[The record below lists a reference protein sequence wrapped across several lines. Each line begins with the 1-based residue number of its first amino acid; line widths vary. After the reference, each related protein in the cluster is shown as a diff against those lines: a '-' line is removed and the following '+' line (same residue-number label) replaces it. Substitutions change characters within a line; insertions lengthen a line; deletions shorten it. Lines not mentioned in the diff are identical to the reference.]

1 MIERMLEEMIES
13 NLAFC
18 LYHYVLDKRVKAML
32 HTLVTRVMRVFN
44 IRDKSGYFEMESS
57 MKIEE

>member
-1 MIERMLEEMIES
+1 
-13 NLAFC
+13 
-18 LYHYVLDKRVKAML
+18 ML

-57 MKIEE
+57 IKMGEWNAKKCWGGGSRVERNENW